1 MKNKKVLRIV
11 HTLDPADGGIATSVI
26 ENSMNLLEKNVD
38 IEILTLD
45 SKNSSFHGSN
55 KIKIIKCKLLFITL

>member
-26 ENSMNLLEKNVD
+26 ENSMNLLEKNMWG
-38 IEILTLD
+38 I
-45 SKNSSFHGSN
+45 N
-55 KIKIIKCKLLFITL
+55 